1 MQKLRIK
8 FSKEGGARYISHL
21 DLMRTMER
29 ALRRANLQLAFSEG
43 FNPHPRISFASALS
57 LGVESEAEYLDVDLE
72 NPTNLSEL
80 KDRLNGCLPGGIR
93 VSEVEE
99 IKDKTGAA
107 MSLVEGAA
115 YEVKGKIT
123 QEWSE
128 DKWIEALAGLLSQKE
143 IQIQREGKKGLR
155 EVDIAPLLLGLELR
169 ELAGSDF
176 SLSLLVRS
184 GSRGNVRAE
193 EVLQALEKY
202 CQLPLDQE
210 AVRVKRTGLY
220 REDNGQFIPLIRL
233 GDEVVKLKELR

>member
-43 FNPHPRISFASALS
+43 FNPHPKISFASALS

-72 NPTNLSEL
+72 KPTSTTDL

-99 IKDKTGAA
+99 VKDKAGAA

-115 YEVKGKIT
+115 YQISGRTT
-123 QEWSE
+123 QEWSR
-128 DKWIEALAGLLSQKE
+128 DKWIEVLEGLLSQKE

-169 ELAGSDF
+169 ELAGSYF

-193 EVLQALEKY
+193 EMLQALEKY
-202 CQLPLDQE
+202 YHLPLDQE
-210 AVRVKRTGLY
+210 AIRIKRTGLY
-220 REDNGQFIPLIRL
+220 KEDKGQLVPLISL
-233 GDEVVKLKELR
+233 GN